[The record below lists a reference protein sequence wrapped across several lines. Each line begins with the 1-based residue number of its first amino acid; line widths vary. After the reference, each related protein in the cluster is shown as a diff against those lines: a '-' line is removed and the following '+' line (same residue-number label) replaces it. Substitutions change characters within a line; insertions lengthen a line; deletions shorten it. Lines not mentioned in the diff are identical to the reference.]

1 MLFNFI
7 IVLLNYLII
16 IIDFQ
21 GTLGLKQIIQ
31 LILLLVDF

>member
-16 IIDFQ
+16 VIDFQ
-21 GTLGLKQIIQ
+21 GTLGLKQII
-31 LILLLVDF
+31 

>member
-7 IVLLNYLII
+7 VILLNYLII

-31 LILLLVDF
+31 LILFPVDF